1 MIETGFVLLALGK
14 VVKSDSAELTL
25 LRPGGGVS
33 PASGLADV
41 GIGGSQE
48 AVAQVLP
55 LRCRGLVEEPGHGH
69 GLLQSQAGNH
79 WKYSSN

>member
-1 MIETGFVLLALGK
+1 MIEAGFVLLALRK
-14 VVKSDSAELTL
+14 IVESDSAELTL

-41 GIGGSQE
+41 GIGGCQE
-48 AVAQVLP
+48 AVTQVLS
-55 LRCRGLVEEPGHGH
+55 LRCRGLVKEPGHGH

-79 WKYSSN
+79 